1 MKEYTKNDGAPEKIY
16 VKVVYT
22 IREGST
28 EEQKVLTYQCDVI
41 ESTEEDFTKYQK
53 TETYKDGKDEYVE
66 IESLYTL
73 YKIFKT
79 LL

>member
-1 MKEYTKNDGAPEKIY
+1 MTFKDVKIKPILDSLRLENISDAIYFSEKNIPTILMNPKGANWH
-16 VKVVYT
+16 
-22 IREGST
+22 
-28 EEQKVLTYQCDVI
+28 
-41 ESTEEDFTKYQK
+41 
-53 TETYKDGKDEYVE
+53 GKDEYVE